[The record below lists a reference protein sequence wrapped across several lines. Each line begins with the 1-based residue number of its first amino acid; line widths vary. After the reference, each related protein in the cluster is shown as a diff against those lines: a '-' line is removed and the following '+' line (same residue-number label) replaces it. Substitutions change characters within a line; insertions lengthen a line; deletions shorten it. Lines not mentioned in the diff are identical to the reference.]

1 MDTLQMFFLTAF
13 TTIFVIVDPIGNVMV
28 FLSLTEDK
36 DSGERRRIAGRTAI
50 FGSLVL
56 LIFAIFGNYI
66 FSFFQITVDSL
77 RVIGGIL
84 ILLIAMDMMHGK
96 MSREGHTPEEVEE
109 SGERDDI
116 SFFPMAVP
124 MLAGPGAITTA
135 IILMNTAA
143 TVPFKLTVLI
153 SIILV
158 FLICWFLFCLS
169 EGIHRVL
176 GVTGNMVITRMMG
189 LILGAIAV
197 QFITTGLWNIYMM
210 LHGGIG

>member
-1 MDTLQMFFLTAF
+1 MEALYTFFLMAF
-13 TTIFVIVDPIGNVMV
+13 TTVFVIVDPIGNIMV

-36 DSGERRRIAGRTAI
+36 GPGERKRIAKRTAI
-50 FGSLVL
+50 FGSLIL
-56 LIFAIFGNYI
+56 LVSAIFGDYI
-66 FSFFQITVDSL
+66 LSFFQITVDSL
-77 RVIGGIL
+77 RVIGG
-84 ILLIAMDMMHGK
+84 LLLLAIAMDMMHGK
-96 MSREGHTPEEVEE
+96 MSREGHTPEEVNE

-135 IILMNTAA
+135 IVLMNAA
-143 TVPFKLTVLI
+143 ESIPFKATVLI

-158 FLICWFLFCLS
+158 FLICQILFGFS

-176 GVTGNMVITRMMG
+176 GVTGSMVITRLMG

-197 QFITTGLWNIYMM
+197 QLITTGLWNIYLM
-210 LHGGIG
+210 LQGGVG